1 MYWTSTRPFSQ
12 DLNGLQSRLPR
23 HRRTMASF
31 RALQSY
37 GKPVL
42 LRLVDGPQPQHKLSA
57 PAYALEALREVGL
70 VKKRM
75 VAKGCIAEAYWFLA
89 DEEGPTPP
97 KR

>member
-1 MYWTSTRPFSQ
+1 
-12 DLNGLQSRLPR
+12 
-23 HRRTMASF
+23 MASL
-31 RALQSY
+31 RALQAY

-75 VAKGCIAEAYWFLA
+75 VAKGALPKLTGFSLMKKARHRQSAATILISS
-89 DEEGPTPP
+89 TPCP
-97 KR
+97 RMER